1 MTKGSCGKLG
11 MQVVYNPQKRID
23 ELTMELN
30 SSSSMAV
37 SNLTLFSPSK
47 VCTMQCY
54 SLGESNFLGKLKYMP
69 FAFFAFRELAL

>member
-11 MQVVYNPQKRID
+11 MQVVYNPQKRIN

-47 VCTMQCY
+47 ASDLMAIMTLPPSFM
-54 SLGESNFLGKLKYMP
+54 
-69 FAFFAFRELAL
+69 